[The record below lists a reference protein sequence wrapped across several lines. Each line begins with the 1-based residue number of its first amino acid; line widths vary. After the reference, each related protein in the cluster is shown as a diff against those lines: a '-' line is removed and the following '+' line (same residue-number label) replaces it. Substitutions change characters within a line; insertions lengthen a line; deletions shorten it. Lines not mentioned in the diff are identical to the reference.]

1 MKETAEFLNDSA
13 VILAAAG
20 HHPEAI
26 ASLRKGL
33 ALNAGNGTLWLN
45 LGLSYRSTN
54 RLDDARHSLLQ
65 ALKTNPLDV
74 DILDTLGVVLHELYE
89 DSSAEEAYNN
99 ALEIEPGNGRVWN
112 NYGVLLFGQSRFP
125 EACQSFEKAIALIP
139 EFDEA
144 LYNLRDTYEALGKTG
159 EMEKCSAM
167 LVRRDAGTV

>member
-1 MKETAEFLNDSA
+1 MKETAGFLNDSA
-13 VILAAAG
+13 VMLAAEG
-20 HHPEAI
+20 HHAEAI

-33 ALNAGNGTLWLN
+33 ALDPGNGTLWLN
-45 LGLSYRSTN
+45 LGLSYRATS
-54 RLDDARHSLLQ
+54 RLDDARHALLH
-65 ALKTNPLDV
+65 ALRTNPLDV
-74 DILDTLGVVLHELYE
+74 DVLDTLGVVLHEMCE
-89 DSSAEEAYNN
+89 DPSAEEAYTN

-125 EACQSFEKAIALIP
+125 EACQSFEKAIALVP

-167 LVRRDAGTV
+167 LVKRDVDNV